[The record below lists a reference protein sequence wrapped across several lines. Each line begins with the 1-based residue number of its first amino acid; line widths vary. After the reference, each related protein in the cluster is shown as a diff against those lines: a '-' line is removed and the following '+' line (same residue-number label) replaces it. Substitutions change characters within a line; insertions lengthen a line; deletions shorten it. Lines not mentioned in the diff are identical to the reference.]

1 MATANLVQGQGVN
14 PKLGSWAGLLGI
26 GMLHVAAFAAVF
38 FQLGWIIPVYS
49 DALESARHPLS
60 NMTLRSLE
68 LGGYFP
74 VPAFQWG
81 MLGVLV
87 VDLLVLATL
96 FRFGPCRITPLA
108 IYSHLVLAGAIAFL
122 VWNSIALCLGMARL

>member
-1 MATANLVQGQGVN
+1 MATANLVQPERVF
-14 PKLGSWAGLLGI
+14 PKLGSWVGLLGI
-26 GMLHVAAFAAVF
+26 GFLHVAAFAAVF

-49 DALESARHPLS
+49 DALESARGPLT

-68 LGGYFP
+68 LYGYFQ

-81 MLGVLV
+81 LLGVLV
-87 VDLLVLATL
+87 VDLLVLVAL
-96 FRFGPCRITPLA
+96 FRFRPGRITPFS

-122 VWNSIALCLGMARL
+122 VWNSLALCLGLARL